1 MPLVEL
7 EDRELA
13 RLRGIERDHA
23 DASNWRKTWGDV
35 LSDPKTKLKAWK
47 VFKEKFP
54 DVAVPEL
61 DTVEAASAP
70 ILAELEALK
79 KQMAEDKEA
88 AAKKEAEREERA
100 RETLAKDT
108 ISRSRGRLRAD
119 GWDDEAIEKIEAL
132 MQEKGIGDY
141 DVAAAYVKSQMPKPA
156 PLNHAYE
163 GRDLN
168 WFNPGDDEPDSKL
181 LMDNPRKF
189 KSDMIKKFMQDKA
202 NGNLAGWAA

>member
-13 RLRGIERDHA
+13 RLRSIERDHD
-23 DASNWRKTWGDV
+23 DAAKWRQAWGQV
-35 LSDPKTKLKAWK
+35 VNDPATKLDAWR
-47 VFKEKFP
+47 VFKKKYP
-54 DVAVPEL
+54 DIAVPEL

-79 KQMAEDKEA
+79 KQIAEDREA
-88 AAKKEAEREERA
+88 SSKASAEREERD
-100 RETLAKDT
+100 REKLAKET
-108 ISRSRGRLRAD
+108 ISQSRRRLRGD

-132 MQEKGIGDY
+132 MQERGIGDY
-141 DVAAAYVKSQMPKPA
+141 DVAAAYVRSQMPKPA
-156 PLNHAYE
+156 PLNNAYE

-189 KSDMIKKFMQDKA
+189 KTDMVKKFMSDKA